1 MLFDLRG
8 RGRRRTIQI
17 IYASLALLMGGGLI
31 FFGIGGN
38 TSGGLFDAF
47 QGNSG
52 TNADETLQKR
62 LDTLEAR
69 TQRNP
74 SNERAWVELARTRFS
89 IATTGENYNQATQTY
104 TDKGKA
110 ELRRASAAWQRYLV
124 LDPKTPDATV
134 ANQMVLAYGPSGLAQ
149 YKEAVQAMEIVIDQR
164 DPTSALYAQ
173 LAILAHAAK
182 QTRKSDLAQD
192 KAVELAPKAQRA
204 QVKTQIESAK
214 SQLDGGAAAAGAGT
228 PEPTTTGG

>member
-214 SQLDGGAAAAGAGT
+214 SQLDGGGAATGAGT

>member
-8 RGRRRTIQI
+8 RGRRRTIQV

-47 QGNSG
+47 NGNSS
-52 TNADETLQKR
+52 TSADKTLQKR
-62 LDTLEAR
+62 VDTLEAR
-69 TQRNP
+69 ARRNP

-89 IATTGENYNQATQTY
+89 IATSGENYNQTTQAY

-110 ELRRASAAWQRYLV
+110 ELRRAAAAWQRYLA
-124 LDPKTPDATV
+124 LDPKTPDAAV

-149 YKEAVQAMEIVIDQR
+149 YQEAVQAMEVVIDER
-164 DPTSALYAQ
+164 PPTSALYAQ

-182 QTRKSDLAQD
+182 QTRKSELAKT
-192 KAVELAPKAQRA
+192 KAMELAPKSQRA
-204 QVKTQIESAK
+204 QVKTQIESAQ
-214 SQLDGGAAAAGAGT
+214 SQLSGGAGATGAGT

>member
-47 QGNSG
+47 NGNSS
-52 TNADETLQKR
+52 TSADKTLQKR
-62 LDTLEAR
+62 LDALQAR
-69 TQRNP
+69 AQRNP
-74 SNERAWVELARTRFS
+74 SNERAWAELARTRFS
-89 IATTGENYNQATQTY
+89 IATSGENYNQTTQAY

-110 ELRRASAAWQRYLV
+110 ELRRASAAWQRYLA
-124 LDPKTPDATV
+124 LDPKTPDAAV

-149 YKEAVQAMEIVIDQR
+149 YKQAVQAMEIVIDER
-164 DPTSALYAQ
+164 DATSALYAQ

-182 QTRKSDLAQD
+182 QTRKSDLAKQ
-192 KAVELAPKAQRA
+192 KAMELAPKAQRA
-204 QVKTQIESAK
+204 QVKTQIEAAQ
-214 SQLDGGAAAAGAGT
+214 SQLDGGAGASGAGT

>member
-47 QGNSG
+47 NGSSS
-52 TNADETLQKR
+52 TSADETLQKR

-110 ELRRASAAWQRYLV
+110 ELRRASAAWQRYLT

-173 LAILAHAAK
+173 LAILAHGAK

-214 SQLDGGAAAAGAGT
+214 SQLDGGAGATGAGT

>member
-52 TNADETLQKR
+52 TSADKTLQKR

-74 SNERAWVELARTRFS
+74 SNELAWVQLARARFS

-110 ELRRASAAWQRYLV
+110 QLRGASAAWQRYLA
-124 LDPKTPDATV
+124 LDPKTPDAAV

-149 YKEAVQAMEIVIDQR
+149 YKQAVQAMEIVIDQR

-173 LAILAHAAK
+173 LAILAHGAK
-182 QTRKSDLAQD
+182 QTRKSDLAKD

-204 QVKTQIESAK
+204 QVETQIESAK